1 MVIRWKSDV
10 EKSVVTAN
18 FERRGWEQCDVY
30 DDDWDIF
37 WASVGSA
44 KQVFGSDSG
53 TRLLPG
59 QLINHFPNHYELTRK
74 DLMVKNLKRFQK
86 LARREGGAQ
95 AAEDLDIIPATFVL
109 PQDYALFVEE
119 FKRQPDTTWI
129 MKPSSKSQG
138 KGIFLCRKLQ
148 QVKKWSANC
157 MPPALRNSQDSYVVS
172 RYLDRPLLIS
182 GKKFDLR
189 LYVCVTSYKPLTAYL
204 SNLGFARFC
213 SEKYTTDQME
223 LDNPYIHL
231 TNVAIQKHGDE
242 YNDKHGNKWGL
253 DCLRLYLESTR
264 GLEATDQLFKD
275 MDACVVKSLRAVQGI
290 MVNDK
295 HCFELY
301 GYDLLIDDA
310 LKPWLIEVNA
320 SPSLSTTNMAD
331 RLLKFKVISDVLS
344 LVTPL
349 DWCMPGGSDTE
360 AGAALAAR
368 ELKAGLDLMAS
379 SGPRERVGSFRLIF
393 NEQAEQDAAK
403 LRRSMS
409 DTHGHAPLA
418 WYAGG
423 TGARRSASAQRSG
436 VGDPGQH
443 LSATIARP
451 RSALPSYH

>member
-1 MVIRWKSDV
+1 
-10 EKSVVTAN
+10 
-18 FERRGWEQCDVY
+18 
-30 DDDWDIF
+30 
-37 WASVGSA
+37 
-44 KQVFGSDSG
+44 
-53 TRLLPG
+53 
-59 QLINHFPNHYELTRK
+59 
-74 DLMVKNLKRFQK
+74 MVKNLKRFQK

-109 PQDYALFVEE
+109 PQARHHTAPHTAPQAARVTPDQCVQQARVETRLHVDYALFVEE

>member
-1 MVIRWKSDV
+1 
-10 EKSVVTAN
+10 
-18 FERRGWEQCDVY
+18 
-30 DDDWDIF
+30 
-37 WASVGSA
+37 
-44 KQVFGSDSG
+44 
-53 TRLLPG
+53 
-59 QLINHFPNHYELTRK
+59 
-74 DLMVKNLKRFQK
+74 
-86 LARREGGAQ
+86 
-95 AAEDLDIIPATFVL
+95 
-109 PQDYALFVEE
+109 
-119 FKRQPDTTWI
+119 

-379 SGPRERVGSFRLIF
+379 
-393 NEQAEQDAAK
+393 
-403 LRRSMS
+403 
-409 DTHGHAPLA
+409 
-418 WYAGG
+418 
-423 TGARRSASAQRSG
+423 
-436 VGDPGQH
+436 
-443 LSATIARP
+443 
-451 RSALPSYH
+451 